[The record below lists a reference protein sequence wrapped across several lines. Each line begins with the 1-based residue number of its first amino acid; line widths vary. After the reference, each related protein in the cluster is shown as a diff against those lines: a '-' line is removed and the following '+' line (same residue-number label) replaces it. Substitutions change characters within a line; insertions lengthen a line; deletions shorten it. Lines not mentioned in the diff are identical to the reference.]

1 MTFEEA
7 KIRAEQLKEVI
18 NKHNYSYYVLASPTI
33 SDFEYDLLLK
43 ELIDIETLYTELQ
56 TSDSPTQRVG
66 SDIDNEFVQV
76 RHRYPMMSLSNTYS
90 ESELTEFDQRV
101 HKLAGDIPIEYV
113 CELKFDGTAIGIT
126 YKNGVLFQAVTR
138 GDGEKGD
145 DVTANVRTIKSIPLK
160 LHGSDFP
167 SEFEVRGEIF
177 MPHASFQ
184 RLNKERLEDG
194 DTPFANPRNAAAGT
208 LKLLNSSEVAK
219 RGLDCFFYYTLGERL
234 PFKSHYENL
243 QKAKEWG
250 LKISDHARKCSSLEE
265 VFGFIHYWDEERKN
279 LPYDTDGVVIKV
291 NSYALQKQLGY
302 TSKSPRWATAFKFPP
317 EQALTQLLSVDFQV
331 GRTGAITPV
340 ANLEPVALAGTTVK
354 RASLHNADQ
363 MELLDIR
370 INDWVIVEKGGEI
383 IPKIVAVDKS
393 KRMPDSEP
401 FHYITNCP
409 VCGTPLVKD
418 EGEAKHYCPNDTGCP
433 PQIIG
438 RIEHFISRKAMNI
451 DGLGAETA
459 DLLYNKGLI
468 KDMADLYDLK
478 KEQLEVLDRMGSKS
492 AENIITSIERSKSVP
507 FQRVLFAIGI
517 RFVGETTAKKLA
529 EALKSLDTIRQA
541 SREELLQVD
550 EIGEK
555 IADSIIAFFQKPKN
569 IELIERLEKAGLQFS
584 LSEEETQTLSDKL
597 AGISIVIS
605 GNFVKHSRDEL
616 KELIEK
622 HGGKNLSSVSSNTSY
637 LLAGDKIGP
646 AKLQKAEKLGVKI
659 ISEDDFLNLIA

>member
-7 KIRAEQLKEVI
+7 KIRAEQLRGAIE
-18 NKHNYSYYVLASPTI
+18 KHNHSYYVLALPTI

-43 ELIDIETLYTELQ
+43 ELIDIEALYPELQ

-66 SDIDNEFVQV
+66 SDLDNEFIQV
-76 RHRYPMMSLSNTYS
+76 RHKYPMMSLSNTYS
-90 ESELTEFDQRV
+90 ESELTEFDQRIR
-101 HKLAGDIPIEYV
+101 KLAGDTPIEYV

-126 YKNGVLFQAVTR
+126 YKNGILVQAVTR

-160 LHGSDFP
+160 LHGKDYP

-177 MPHASFQ
+177 MPHTSFQ
-184 RLNKERLEDG
+184 RLNKERIEAG

-219 RGLDCFFYYTLGERL
+219 RGLDCFIYHMLGDSL
-234 PFKSHYENL
+234 PHQSHYENL

-250 LKISDHARKCSSLEE
+250 LKVSDHARRCGSLEE

-279 LPYDTDGVVIKV
+279 LPYDTDGVVLKV
-291 NSYALQKQLGY
+291 NTYSLQRQLGF
-302 TSKSPRWATAFKFPP
+302 TSKSPRWATAYKFKP
-317 EQALTQLLSVDFQV
+317 EQAVTQLLSVDFQV

-363 MELLDIR
+363 IELLDIR
-370 INDWVIVEKGGEI
+370 INDWVVVEKGGEI
-383 IPKIVAVDKS
+383 IPKIVGVNKS
-393 KRMPDSEP
+393 KRLPDSEA
-401 FHYITNCP
+401 FRYITSCP

-418 EGEAKHYCPNDTGCP
+418 EGEAKHYCPNDTGCT

-451 DGLGAETA
+451 DGLGAETV
-459 DLLYNKGLI
+459 DMLYSKDLI
-468 KDMADLYDLK
+468 KNMADLYELR

-492 AENIITSIERSKSVP
+492 AENIVAGIEQSKNVP

-529 EALKSLDTIRQA
+529 EALKSLDNICQA
-541 SREELLQVD
+541 SREELLEVD

-555 IADSIIAFFQKPKN
+555 IADSIVAFFKKPKN
-569 IELIERLEKAGLQFS
+569 IELIDRLKKAGLQFS
-584 LSEEETQTLSDKL
+584 LSEDETRLLSDKL
-597 AGISIVIS
+597 SGLSIVIS
-605 GNFVKHSRDEL
+605 GNFTQHSRDEL
-616 KELIEK
+616 KQLIEK
-622 HGGKNLSSVSSNTSY
+622 HGGKNSSGVSFNTSY

-659 ISEDDFLNLIA
+659 ISEEDFLNLIA

>member
-1 MTFEEA
+1 MMFEEA
-7 KIRAEQLKEVI
+7 KIRAEQLKDAIE
-18 NKHNYSYYVLASPTI
+18 KHNHSYYVLASPTI

-43 ELIDIETLYTELQ
+43 ELIDIEALYPELQ

-66 SDIDNEFVQV
+66 SDIDNEFTQV
-76 RHRYPMMSLSNTYS
+76 RHKYPMMSLGNTYS

-101 HKLAGDIPIEYV
+101 RKLTGDAAIEYV

-126 YKNGVLFQAVTR
+126 YKNGVLAQAVTR

-145 DVTANVRTIKSIPLK
+145 DVTANVRTIKSIPLR
-160 LHGSDFP
+160 LHGNDYP
-167 SEFEVRGEIF
+167 AEFEVRGEIF

-184 RLNKERLEDG
+184 RLNRERAESG

-208 LKLLNSSEVAK
+208 LKLLSSSEVAK
-219 RGLDCFFYYTLGERL
+219 RGLDCFIYHILGDRL
-234 PFKSHYENL
+234 PFHSHYENL

-250 LKISDHARKCSSLEE
+250 LKVSDHARKCGTLEE

-279 LPYDTDGVVIKV
+279 LPYDTDGVVLKI
-291 NSYALQKQLGY
+291 NSYSMQKQLGF
-302 TSKSPRWATAFKFPP
+302 TAKSPRWATAFKFKP
-317 EQALTQLLSVDFQV
+317 EQAITQLLSVDFQV

-363 MELLDIR
+363 IELLDIR
-370 INDWVIVEKGGEI
+370 INDWVVVEKGGEI
-383 IPKIVAVDKS
+383 IPKIVGVDKS
-393 KRMPDSEP
+393 KRLQDSEP
-401 FHYITNCP
+401 FEYIASCP
-409 VCGTPLVKD
+409 VCGTLLVKD
-418 EGEAKHYCPNDTGCP
+418 EGEAKHYCPNDTGCT

-459 DLLYNKGLI
+459 DMLYSKGLI
-468 KDMADLYDLK
+468 KDIADLYELK

-492 AENIITSIERSKSVP
+492 AENIVAGIEQSKTVP

-529 EALKSLDTIRQA
+529 EALKSLDGICQA

-555 IADSIIAFFQKPKN
+555 IVDSIVAFFEKPKN
-569 IELIERLEKAGLQFS
+569 IELIERLKNAGLQFS
-584 LSEEETQTLSDKL
+584 LSEEETKLLSDKL
-597 AGISIVIS
+597 AGLSIVIS

-616 KELIEK
+616 KQLIEK